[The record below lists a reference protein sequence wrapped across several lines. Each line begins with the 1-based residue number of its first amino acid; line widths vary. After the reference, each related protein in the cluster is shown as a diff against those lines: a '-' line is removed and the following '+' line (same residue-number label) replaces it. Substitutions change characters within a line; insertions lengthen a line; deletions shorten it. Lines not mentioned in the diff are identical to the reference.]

1 VTVTVCYIHFPGSE
15 KSQSYLYRFF
25 TSYHQ
30 YPPGADCRVV
40 LVSNAKPFDDLNRV
54 YTDKDWQ
61 IVYRPSNEGKDIGA
75 HIEVART
82 FKPELIVS
90 FGQSVYF
97 HREGWLRR
105 LLEARV
111 KNGPGMY
118 GMLSSNLVRPHLN
131 TTCFACDA
139 DLLAHYPEHVVTQ
152 EHRYSFEHGK
162 FPFWK
167 WVETHGKQV
176 RLVTFDGDWRPVDW
190 RVPPNIF
197 WRGDQS
203 NCLVWCHHTDKFA
216 NAQPA
221 TRLRWSAGADTRFR

>member
-1 VTVTVCYIHFPGSE
+1 VHVPGSE

-25 TSYHQ
+25 TSYCIYQ
-30 YPPGADCRVV
+30 TGPCRLIV
-40 LVSNAKPFDDLNRV
+40 VSNGAPMDFNNAV
-54 YTDKDWQ
+54 YTKLGWEVQ
-61 IVYRPSNEGKDIGA
+61 TRHSNEGKDIGA
-75 HIEVART
+75 FIEVAKQNPGD
-82 FKPELIVS
+82 FLVL
-90 FGQSVYF
+90 FGESTYF
-97 HREGWLRR
+97 HKPMWIER
-105 LLEARV
+105 LLESRV

-139 DLLAHYPEHVVTQ
+139 DLLAHYPEHVVSREQ
-152 EHRYSFEHGK
+152 RYDFEHGK
-162 FPFWK
+162 YPFWR

-176 RLVTFDGDWRPVDW
+176 RLVTFDGDYRPVDW

-203 NCLVWCHHTDKFA
+203 NCLVWCHHTDRFA

-221 TRLRWSAGADTRFR
+221 TRLRWSAGADTRFA